1 MKIYHKVLVLVGLLI
16 GSMLILQ
23 EISEIRITKI
33 TDQFGPKLLP
43 MILCLFIFL
52 SSSILVIFSR
62 KTISISK
69 LGMKASFSTLV
80 YYASIFVY
88 ILSLQYLGFVVSSL
102 VFVEFSALF
111 LGGKSVIKRIYVFF
125 YLLITVVV
133 AYFLFE
139 YILHMNL
146 PKGLFTNGV
155 I

>member
-23 EISEIRITKI
+23 EISEIRITKM

-80 YYASIFVY
+80 YYASILVY

>member
-23 EISEIRITKI
+23 EISEIRITKM